1 MYIFIGERARGL
13 RRWIRD
19 DWRGHLDH
27 TPPNQQQPAHRMV
40 GAAGTEAGACQHVIK
55 NVSCVDHKRPQKRPG
70 EESCQID
77 L

>member
-1 MYIFIGERARGL
+1 MYIYVYVYIYIGERARGL

-55 NVSCVDHKRPQKRPG
+55 NVCIPQETAK
-70 EESCQID
+70 ET
-77 L
+77 